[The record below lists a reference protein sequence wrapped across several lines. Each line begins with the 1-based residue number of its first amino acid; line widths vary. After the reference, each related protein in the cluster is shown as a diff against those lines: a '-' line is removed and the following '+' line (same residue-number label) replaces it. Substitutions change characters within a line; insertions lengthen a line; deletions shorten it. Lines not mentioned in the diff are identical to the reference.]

1 MLDRLFGR
9 RGGKQEFSLSAS
21 GKMKLFLFS
30 KIFILLLLAV
40 LVIRHFEPHLSYTDS
55 FYWSIM
61 TLTTIGYGDVAPSS
75 KEGKIAQ
82 VILCLLG
89 LGLVSVGTG
98 VLGEWRKRWFHP
110 PLPRS

>member
-1 MLDRLFGR
+1 MV
-9 RGGKQEFSLSAS
+9 LS
-21 GKMKLFLFS
+21 
-30 KIFILLLLAV
+30 
-40 LVIRHFEPHLSYTDS
+40 VIRHFEPHLVSFTHAYQPAADVGRQSYTDS